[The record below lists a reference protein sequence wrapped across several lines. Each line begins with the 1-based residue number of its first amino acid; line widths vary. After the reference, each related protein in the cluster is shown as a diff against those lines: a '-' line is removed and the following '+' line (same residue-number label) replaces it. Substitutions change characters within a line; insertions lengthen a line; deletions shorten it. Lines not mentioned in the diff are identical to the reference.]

1 MTVRRTGNI
10 ISSLGSVCRLTELT
24 DQLINLSVSSELLES
39 TVLNSPRRIDGT
51 TQEIRIPDGLIENIY
66 SLYFYSVKIASWI
79 KVTDYK
85 QINNKIILNK
95 VYHGILLAFPFD
107 AFRDSYY
114 NNGIYTYDMFLAR
127 VDGRVY
133 RNITISTA
141 SYLPSPFIELSF
153 SFNQDGPWF
162 PSISSPFLFS
172 TFYMSVKVT
181 NIDTISVTHV
191 VPSELIT
198 ITCLSCE

>member
-1 MTVRRTGNI
+1 MTVRRTGNM
-10 ISSLGSVCRLTELT
+10 ISSLGAVCRLTELT
-24 DQLINLSVSSELLES
+24 DQLINLNISSELLES
-39 TVLNSPRRIDGT
+39 TSLNSPRRIDGT
-51 TQEIRIPDGLIENIY
+51 LTEIKIPDGLIENIY
-66 SLYFYSVKIASWI
+66 ALYFYDVKTASWI
-79 KVTDYK
+79 KITDYK

-95 VYHGILLAFPFD
+95 VYHGVLLAFPFD

-114 NNGIYTYDMFLAR
+114 NDGIYTYDMFLTR

-162 PSISSPFLFS
+162 PSISSPFLFDI
-172 TFYMSVKVT
+172 FYMCVKVSKM
-181 NIDTISVTHV
+181 DTISITHV
-191 VPSELIT
+191 IPSELIT
-198 ITCLSCE
+198 LTCLSCE